1 MILKKFFFQKWQK
14 ETDMENNA
22 IKYLP
27 PNETEWKEIQ
37 TDNKEQ
43 EEKTK
48 CENNKKALNELLLSS
63 MQMQNIIVLSGSGT
77 SLGDVGGPS
86 MDDFW
91 VNCTKEN
98 DEYTERT
105 KEVSKKVKYD
115 ISENKKV
122 NIEEFLSLCE
132 AFLQINEED
141 KKVNDFIEHCK
152 SKILDSCNFD
162 TTEDTLAGHKTF
174 IHRLS
179 RRRVRDSRLKVFTTN
194 YDICFENAAGQQ
206 GVVVI
211 DGFSITKPRLYD
223 PRFFDFDIIRR
234 NSSADTTSNYLEG
247 VFQLYKLHGSVN
259 WERTTDGA
267 IEEKEATPKGAC
279 MIFPARGKYQQS
291 YIQPH
296 LELMARYLSSLREPN
311 TCILVCGF
319 GFNDE
324 HLSEPLLSA
333 IKTNPYLKVI
343 IADNSAEK
351 NIGENGSDVN
361 NYWKALKGLSKKGE
375 DIWFI
380 NASFQDFANL
390 IPDLRSLTPAEK
402 LAKDIKSLAGE
413 K

>member
-1 MILKKFFFQKWQK
+1 MG
-14 ETDMENNA
+14 NNK
-22 IKYLP
+22 IMFLP
-27 PNETEWKEIQ
+27 PNSTKWQEIETDSE
-37 TDNKEQ
+37 EQ
-43 EEKTK
+43 EKK
-48 CENNKKALNELLLSS
+48 IACDQNKKALNELLLSS

-77 SLGDVGGPS
+77 SLGNAGGPS
-86 MDDFW
+86 MSDLW
-91 VNCTKEN
+91 ESCTKEN
-98 DEYTERT
+98 GEYSELA
-105 KEVSKKVKYD
+105 KKIFSKVNYDVSD
-115 ISENKKV
+115 DTKV

-132 AFLQINEED
+132 AFLQIDGNCKE
-141 KKVNDFIEHCK
+141 VIDFAEHCK
-152 SKILDSCNFD
+152 KKILESCNFSS
-162 TTEDTLAGHKTF
+162 TEDSLDGHKTF

-194 YDICFENAAGQQ
+194 YDTCFENAAGQQ

-211 DGFSITKPRLYD
+211 DGFSFTKPRLYD

-234 NSSADTTSNYLEG
+234 NSSADNTSNYLEG

-259 WERTTDGA
+259 WERDETGK
-267 IEEKEATPKGAC
+267 IEEKEATPKGVC
-279 MIFPARGKYQQS
+279 MIFPAKGKYQQS

-333 IKTNPYLKVI
+333 IETNPYLKVI
-343 IADNSAEK
+343 ITDNNAEK
-351 NIGENGSDVN
+351 NIEEDKSDVN
-361 NYWKALKGLSKKGE
+361 DYWKRLKALSNKGE
-375 DIWFI
+375 DVWFI
-380 NASFQDFANL
+380 NASFQNFANL

-402 LAKDIKSLAGE
+402 LAKDIKSLTGE

>member
-1 MILKKFFFQKWQK
+1 
-14 ETDMENNA
+14 MENNT

-37 TDNKEQ
+37 TDSKEQ

-77 SLGDVGGPS
+77 SLGNAGGPS
-86 MDDFW
+86 MGDLW
-91 VNCTKEN
+91 VNCTKES

-115 ISENKKV
+115 ISDNTKV
-122 NIEEFLSLCE
+122 NIEELLSLCE
-132 AFLQINEED
+132 AFLQIEED
-141 KKVNDFIEHCK
+141 CKEINDFVIHCK
-152 SKILDSCNFD
+152 TKILKSCNFEPARNSLD
-162 TTEDTLAGHKTF
+162 AHKTF

-194 YDICFENAAGQQ
+194 YDTCFENAAGQQ

-211 DGFSITKPRLYD
+211 DGFSFTKPRLYD

-259 WERTTDGA
+259 WERNTDGA

-296 LELMARYLSSLREPN
+296 LELMARYLSSLRDPN